1 MQITAS
7 VVRLSMTI
15 VQGILFPNGVE
26 VIDNGNGTFT
36 IHLYEIVNNG
46 DGTYHTATSAWYT
59 VDARGIGT
67 DDIYGDAIDLAE

>member
-1 MQITAS
+1 
-7 VVRLSMTI
+7 MTI

-59 VDARGIGT
+59 VDDHGIGT
-67 DDIYGDAIDLAE
+67 NDISGEAVDLTK

>member
-1 MQITAS
+1 M
-7 VVRLSMTI
+7 
-15 VQGILFPNGVE
+15 
-26 VIDNGNGTFT
+26 IDNGNGTFT

-59 VDARGIGT
+59 VDASGICT